1 MKSLQESIGRLNRE
15 MNKKLTDEKER
26 ISRIV
31 LSKVGY
37 PNNIEWYVYQGNKYS
52 LVDIVSG
59 VEYASVSVEYDDV
72 NCFANVVTNINKSV
86 LTGIG

>member
-1 MKSLQESIGRLNRE
+1 MKSLQESIEKLNRE
-15 MNKKLTDEKER
+15 MNKKLSDEKER

-31 LSKVGY
+31 LSEVGY

-72 NCFANVVTNINKSV
+72 KCFANVVTNINKSV
-86 LTGIG
+86 LTGIC